1 MNPVE
6 QYLYHQKEPYQSIML
21 YVRSV
26 IFKILP
32 DIEEKYSYKIPFYHH
47 NKKPLC
53 YLNVLKGISYVDNAF
68 VQGIYLQDK
77 FPQLKDKNN
86 RKQVRSIA
94 VKDMAS
100 FDEQIFVRLLK
111 EASVLLDSSKKAWNP
126 YK

>member
-26 IFKILP
+26 IFKTLP
-32 DIEEKYSYKIPFYHH
+32 DIKEKYSYKIPFYHH

-53 YLNVLKGISYVDNAF
+53 YLNILKGTNYVDIAF
-68 VQGIYLQDK
+68 VQGVFLQEK

-94 VKDMAS
+94 VKNMES
-100 FDEQIFVRLLK
+100 FDELMFVRLLK
-111 EASVLLDSSKKAWNP
+111 EASILLDNSKKAWNP
-126 YK
+126 

>member
-26 IFKILP
+26 IFKTLP

-53 YLNVLKGISYVDNAF
+53 YLNILKGTSYVDVAF
-68 VQGIYLQDK
+68 VQGVFLQDK
-77 FPQLKDKNN
+77 YPQLKDKNN
-86 RKQVRSIA
+86 RKQVRSIPI
-94 VKDMAS
+94 KNIES
-100 FDEQIFVRLLK
+100 FDELTFVALLK
-111 EASVLLDSSKKAWNP
+111 EAVILLDNSKKAWNP
-126 YK
+126 